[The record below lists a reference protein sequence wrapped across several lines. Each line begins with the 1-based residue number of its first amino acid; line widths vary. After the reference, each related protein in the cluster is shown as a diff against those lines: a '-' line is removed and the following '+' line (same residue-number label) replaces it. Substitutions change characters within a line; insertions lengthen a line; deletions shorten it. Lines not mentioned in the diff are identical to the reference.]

1 MSDTLVAS
9 VRELKLQ
16 ITAGDGR
23 NVADASFRREV
34 DRLISAV
41 YDDIGAVL
49 TVPLESV
56 FELFVIKVLY
66 VERRS
71 SDASVIDYLGGML
84 SRYVYARELFPL
96 VDESGRPQT
105 LYFSDVLEE
114 MQSGPARFQN
124 LFEACRRYADNALF
138 LSGMFPQCWRQPPTL
153 LKLSG
158 YFEVYL
164 DALNELSERYVTGFD
179 FNLIADKMLDR
190 FNLYRRTGDERHRE
204 EARRYAALPRL
215 DSRRFP
221 ALYRR
226 ARPHLI

>member
-1 MSDTLVAS
+1 MSETLVAS

-49 TVPLESV
+49 TVPLERV

-66 VERRS
+66 VERRGRRA
-71 SDASVIDYLGGML
+71 DARALGRRGRMGGPP
-84 SRYVYARELFPL
+84 SAARGYFVSTGKPCYRLAADHELAEFTQQ
-96 VDESGRPQT
+96 R
-105 LYFSDVLEE
+105 
-114 MQSGPARFQN
+114 
-124 LFEACRRYADNALF
+124 
-138 LSGMFPQCWRQPPTL
+138 PTL

-179 FNLIADKMLDR
+179 FNLI
-190 FNLYRRTGDERHRE
+190 
-204 EARRYAALPRL
+204 P
-215 DSRRFP
+215 
-221 ALYRR
+221 
-226 ARPHLI
+226 

>member
-1 MSDTLVAS
+1 MRETLVAS
-9 VRELKLQ
+9 VRELKLR

-34 DRLISAV
+34 DRLIGAV

-49 TVPLESV
+49 TVPLESI

-71 SDASVIDYLGGML
+71 SDASVVDYLGGML
-84 SRYVYARELFPL
+84 SRYLYARELFP
-96 VDESGRPQT
+96 
-105 LYFSDVLEE
+105 
-114 MQSGPARFQN
+114 
-124 LFEACRRYADNALF
+124 
-138 LSGMFPQCWRQPPTL
+138 QCWRRGRRRGRMGGSPSADRGYFVSTGKACYRLAADHELAEFTRQRPTL

-204 EARRYAALPRL
+204 EARRYAALLRL
-215 DSRRFP
+215 
-221 ALYRR
+221 
-226 ARPHLI
+226 

>member
-1 MSDTLVAS
+1 MSETLVAS

-49 TVPLESV
+49 TVPLESI

-71 SDASVIDYLGGML
+71 SDASVVDYLGGML
-84 SRYVYARELFPL
+84 SRYLSARELFPL
-96 VDESGRPQT
+96 VDASGRPQT
-105 LYFSDVLEE
+105 LYFSDVLKE

-124 LFEACRRYADNALF
+124 LFEAYRRYADNALF
-138 LSGMFPQCWRQPPTL
+138 LSGMFPQCWRRRRRADDRP
-153 LKLSG
+153 SG
-158 YFEVYL
+158 PRGAGGGSPAPSPAV
-164 DALNELSERYVTGFD
+164 A
-179 FNLIADKMLDR
+179 ALDR
-190 FNLYRRTGDERHRE
+190 TV
-204 EARRYAALPRL
+204 
-215 DSRRFP
+215 
-221 ALYRR
+221 
-226 ARPHLI
+226 RPHLL